1 MPLIEEASRLS
12 AFRGR
17 TRRVLAIF
25 PHPDDESYGPA
36 GTLHQLGRDP
46 DNATAVY
53 IMTRGEAS
61 SMGPERGL
69 DADQVAT
76 LRRERLARVD
86 EVLGLDAML
95 LGRFPDGGMAR
106 RPLIELAG
114 AVGAAL
120 DAFSPQVVIAH
131 DPRGVNAHPDH
142 IATHWAVRAA
152 LAERPGIRLAML
164 AYLQEAADLVAPR
177 LLFATP
183 EAEVDCVVQ
192 LDQAAVDAKQEAL
205 DIHEAIVTLKDDGS
219 DRLLRPPIERY
230 DFLGESFDPPLENLF
245 G

>member
-17 TRRVLAIF
+17 TR
-25 PHPDDESYGPA
+25 HPDDESYGPA
-36 GTLHQLGRDP
+36 GTLHQLGRNP
-46 DNATAVY
+46 DTATAVY

-69 DADQVAT
+69 GADQVAT

-86 EVLGLDAML
+86 EVLGLDALL

-106 RPLIELAG
+106 CALSDLSG
-114 AVGAAL
+114 AVGAAI
-120 DAFSPQVVIAH
+120 DALEPQVVIAH

-164 AYLQEAADLVAPR
+164 AYLQDAADLVAPR
-177 LLFATP
+177 LLFPTP
-183 EAEVDCVVQ
+183 ETEVDCVVA
-192 LDQAAVDAKQEAL
+192 LDRDAVDAKQEAL

-230 DFLGESFDPPLENLF
+230 DFLDEPFDPPLEDLF
-245 G
+245 GQVGS